1 MNFKHAIL
9 STGLAALAWMAQ
21 PAWAAAVLGS
31 ANAFVVLGASTV
43 TNTGPTTLVG
53 DLGVWPG
60 PSITGLGSIS
70 ITGTVHQTDAVAQQA
85 QSDALTAYVV
95 LAGLPFTSNLSG
107 QDLGTLGVLAP
118 GVYHFDTSAQLTGT
132 LRLDFANNPG
142 AQFVFQIGTALTT
155 ASDAV
160 VEVLNGDGIDGVFWQ
175 VGSSAVLGSSTVF
188 AGNILADQSIT
199 FNTTAT
205 LSCGRALALNGAVT
219 MDSNTLSNRC
229 ERATGGTVA
238 EPGTLA
244 LAALVGVGMLA
255 LRQRARRMA
264 LCSIA
269 PGFVAMSQ

>member
-1 MNFKHAIL
+1 MNFKQAIL
-9 STGLAALAWMAQ
+9 STGLAALVSLAGLAL
-21 PAWAAAVLGS
+21 PATAAPVLGS
-31 ANAFVVLGASTV
+31 ANAFVVLGASAV

-60 PSITGLGSIS
+60 PNITGLGSIS
-70 ITGTVHQTDAVAQQA
+70 ITGTVHQNDAVAQQA
-85 QSDALTAYVV
+85 QADALTAYNV

-107 QDLGTLGVLAP
+107 QDLGTLGILAP

-142 AQFVFQIGTALTT
+142 AIFVFQIGTALTS

-175 VGSSAVLGSSTVF
+175 VGSSATVGTNTAF

-205 LSCGRALALNGAVT
+205 LTCGRALALNAAVT
-219 MDSNTLSNRC
+219 MDSNSLSNRC
-229 ERATGGTVA
+229 DRAGGGSVA
-238 EPGTLA
+238 EPATLA
-244 LAALVGVGMLA
+244 LVALVLIGLLA
-255 LRQRARRMA
+255 LRRRAPSDRTTHLRPSSS
-264 LCSIA
+264 L
-269 PGFVAMSQ
+269 